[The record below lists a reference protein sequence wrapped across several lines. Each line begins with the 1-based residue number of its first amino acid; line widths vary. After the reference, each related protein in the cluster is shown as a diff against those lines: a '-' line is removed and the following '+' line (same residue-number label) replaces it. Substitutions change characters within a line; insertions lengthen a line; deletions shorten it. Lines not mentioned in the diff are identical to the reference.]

1 MLRTRVCLH
10 SQQWV
15 RWWMLQ
21 QNYIQGNETVRWG
34 RSVVACCIFKA
45 EVKNFSV
52 VGSSL
57 RFLRRRDCVTGSEAG
72 VAETHRKWSEASLC
86 SAWFI
91 NNTMSTIYT
100 SSTFRFQFCKF
111 LNWDILT
118 IFVIVFLVFFLS
130 KGAISVCFHVFKWE
144 HLLLSLKKS
153 FSKNW

>member
-1 MLRTRVCLH
+1 MVEKQLLCTA
-10 SQQWV
+10 SKS
-15 RWWMLQ
+15 
-21 QNYIQGNETVRWG
+21 NSYSPAT
-34 RSVVACCIFKA
+34 CCAHVSAFTLSSEWDDGCCSKITFRGMKQSDEEEVLWRAVFFKA

-100 SSTFRFQFCKF
+100 SSTFRFQFCKI

-118 IFVIVFLVFFLS
+118 IFVIVFLVFF
-130 KGAISVCFHVFKWE
+130 
-144 HLLLSLKKS
+144 
-153 FSKNW
+153 